1 MYSYKKKTLP
11 KNTIELTITIPWSDI
26 SKLYDISFE
35 SLRKD
40 LQVEGFRKGKAP
52 KNIAEKKIRRDEVYD
67 HLLRANASEWYSE
80 IVKKEDL
87 KPIIA
92 PKVELKKAQEKTE
105 WILVMTTAE
114 APDVKLGNYKEKAQK
129 TASEKKKDDIWVPG
143 KDPEPTQEEKDKKES
158 ALFQA
163 KLAAILE
170 EAKVEISDLILEEE
184 LNRKLAK
191 LVDDVQRVGLTMDA
205 YLSSRNTTQEKL
217 KDQMKK
223 EIEDAYKMEFVIQK
237 IADEAKIEVGKED
250 FDKLIDNLKDDKD
263 KETAKKNMYYYASLM
278 RKQKTLEYI
287 SSL

>member
-105 WILVMTTAE
+105 WVLVMTTAE